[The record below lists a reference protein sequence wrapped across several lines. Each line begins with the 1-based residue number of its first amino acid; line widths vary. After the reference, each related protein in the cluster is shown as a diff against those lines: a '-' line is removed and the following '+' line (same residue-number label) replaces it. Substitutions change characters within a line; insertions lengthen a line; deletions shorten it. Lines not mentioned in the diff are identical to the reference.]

1 MSKVKQEA
9 AKAAK
14 STKRVISNGEQF
26 VQAIAL
32 LTTSIFSYSQLHA
45 HSFNTA
51 IQWVVT
57 GALAVIG
64 IRGAF
69 ELIKFLDK
77 E

>member
-1 MSKVKQEA
+1 MKVKQEA
-9 AKAAK
+9 TKVAQ
-14 STKRVISNGEQF
+14 SGKRVISNGEQF
-26 VQAIAL
+26 IQAVSL
-32 LTTSIFSYSQLHA
+32 LTVAVFSYTQLHE
-45 HSFNTA
+45 HSFHTA